1 MLVHNAI
8 SPKSPTMEATP
19 LEVMETPSIF
29 SESEIA
35 EMENLFREL
44 GKDSLNQEFCQEL
57 ATSFSSS
64 TCRMEK
70 PAISWEQVQS
80 WFQEKQNDPQALAD
94 NCVPETMPDASIV
107 LKGLTSA
114 ELSELAFEAKSA
126 RDRAWYDVG
135 AFMNYRFLSSGELE
149 ARVRFAGFGNSH
161 DEWVNVREGVRER
174 SIPLEAS
181 ECHKVK
187 VGDLVLCYL
196 ERPDYALYT
205 DAHVVEIQRRLHDI
219 KGCRCIFVVRF
230 DEDKTIE
237 KIQLNK
243 ICCRP

>member
-1 MLVHNAI
+1 
-8 SPKSPTMEATP
+8 MEATME
-19 LEVMETPSIF
+19 EVIETPSIF
-29 SESEIA
+29 AGSEIS

-57 ATSFSSS
+57 AATFSSS
-64 TCRMEK
+64 TCRVGK
-70 PAISWEQVQS
+70 PAISWEQVQG
-80 WFQEKQNDPQALAD
+80 WFQDKQKDLQASAD
-94 NCVPETMPDASIV
+94 NCVSRPDSSVV
-107 LKGLTSA
+107 LKGKTSA
-114 ELSELAFEAKSA
+114 DFSELAFEAKSA
-126 RDRAWYDVG
+126 RDNAWYDVG
-135 AFMNYRFLSSGELE
+135 TFLNYRFLSTGELE

-187 VGDLVLCYL
+187 
-196 ERPDYALYT
+196 ERPDYAVYT
-205 DAHVVEIQRRLHDI
+205 DAHVLEIQRRLHDI

-230 DEDKTIE
+230 DEDKTVE
-237 KIQLNK
+237 KLPLNK

>member
-1 MLVHNAI
+1 
-8 SPKSPTMEATP
+8 MEATME
-19 LEVMETPSIF
+19 EVIETPSIF
-29 SESEIA
+29 AGSEIS

-57 ATSFSSS
+57 AATFSSS
-64 TCRMEK
+64 TCRVGK
-70 PAISWEQVQS
+70 PAISWEQVQG
-80 WFQEKQNDPQALAD
+80 WFQDKQKDLQASAD
-94 NCVPETMPDASIV
+94 NCVSRPDSSVV
-107 LKGLTSA
+107 LKGKTSA
-114 ELSELAFEAKSA
+114 DFSELAFEAKSA
-126 RDRAWYDVG
+126 RDNAWYDVG
-135 AFMNYRFLSSGELE
+135 TFLNYRFLSTGELE

-187 VGDLVLCYL
+187 VGDLVLCYQ
-196 ERPDYALYT
+196 ERPDYAVYT
-205 DAHVVEIQRRLHDI
+205 DAHVLEIQRRLHDI

-230 DEDKTIE
+230 DEDKTVE
-237 KIQLNK
+237 KLPLNK